1 MSRLGLICLMAF
13 LSTTGA
19 GLAADSA
26 QNSATP
32 NFAADERTGWQLDRT
47 FGVDDLIAPPGG
59 GPGPITF
66 EKAHPYVPPGGRGS
80 PTYRVADLSNPILQD
95 WVKPAMKKANDEVLA
110 GGVAYRAHERCW
122 PAGVPTFDTDIVGA
136 PLFIYQR
143 SNEITVVME
152 TGPEVRHIYLNVP
165 HSANVKPSWYG
176 ESVGHYEGGDTLVID
191 TIGQTDRTF
200 ADNYRTPHTTQMH
213 VVERW
218 KLSADGRFVD
228 VSVEVDDPGA
238 FTMPYRGLQR
248 WRRVQGAPLRE
259 ISCAEN
265 NDQDF
270 VGFTVRIPQTSKPD
284 F

>member
-1 MSRLGLICLMAF
+1 MSRFALACLMAV

-19 GLAADSA
+19 GLAADA
-26 QNSATP
+26 VKDKAIPIFAT
-32 NFAADERTGWQLDRT
+32 DGKTGWQLDRS
-47 FGVDDLIAPPGG
+47 FGVDDLIAAPGG
-59 GPGPITF
+59 GPGPVTF
-66 EKAHPYVPPGGRGS
+66 EKAHPYYPPGRPV

-95 WVKPAMKKANDEVLA
+95 WVKPSMKKANDEVLA

-136 PLFIYQR
+136 PLFVLQR
-143 SNEITVVME
+143 PDKITLIME
-152 TGPEVRHIYLNVP
+152 SGPEVRRVYLNVP
-165 HSANVKPSWYG
+165 HSKNPKPSWYG

-191 TIGQTDRTF
+191 TIAQTDRTF

-218 KLSADGRFVD
+218 KLSADGKFVD
-228 VSVEVDDPGA
+228 VTVDVDDPGA

-248 WRRVQGAPLRE
+248 WRRVEQRSLDE
-259 ISCAEN
+259 VLCAEN
-265 NDQDF
+265 NSQDF
-270 VGFTVRIPQTSKPD
+270 VGFKVAIPQAAKPD

>member
-1 MSRLGLICLMAF
+1 MSKHGLICFVAII
-13 LSTTGA
+13 SATGA
-19 GLAADSA
+19 ALAADA
-26 QNSATP
+26 GGKAAIP
-32 NFAADERTGWQLDRT
+32 NFATDGGTGWRIDRT
-47 FGVDDLIAPPGG
+47 VGVDDLLAAPGG
-59 GPGPITF
+59 GPGPITNS
-66 EKAHPYVPPGGRGS
+66 KAYPYVPNGGGRQ

-95 WVKPAMKKANDEVLA
+95 WVKPGMKRANDEVLA

-122 PAGVPTFDTDIVGA
+122 PAGVPTFDTDVVGA

-143 SNEITVVME
+143 PNEIAVIME
-152 TGPEVRHIYLNVP
+152 SGPEVRHIYLNVP

-213 VVERW
+213 VIERW
-218 KLSADGRFVD
+218 KLSADGNSVD
-228 VSVEVDDPGA
+228 VSVDVDDPGV
-238 FTMPYRGLQR
+238 FTMPWRGLQR
-248 WRRVQGAPLRE
+248 WRRVRVSLQELP
-259 ISCAEN
+259 CAEN

-270 VGFTVRIPQTSKPD
+270 VGFKVPIPKASEPD

>member
-1 MSRLGLICLMAF
+1 MAF
-13 LSTTGA
+13 LLTTGA
-19 GLAADSA
+19 GLAADA
-26 QNSATP
+26 AGNSAIP
-32 NFAADERTGWQLDRT
+32 NFAADERTGWQLDRS

-59 GPGPITF
+59 GPGPVTF
-66 EKAHPYVPPGGRGS
+66 EKAHPYVPPGGGRRA
-80 PTYRVADLSNPILQD
+80 PTYRVADLTNPILQD

-122 PAGVPTFDTDIVGA
+122 PAGVPTFDTDVVGA
-136 PLFIYQR
+136 PLYIYQGP
-143 SNEITVVME
+143 NEITVIME
-152 TGPEVRHIYLNVP
+152 TGPEVRRIYLNVP
-165 HSANVKPSWYG
+165 HSTNVKPSWYG

-213 VVERW
+213 VIERW
-218 KLSADGRFVD
+218 KLSADGNSVD
-228 VSVEVDDPGA
+228 VSVDVDDPGA

-248 WRRVQGAPLRE
+248 WRRVQTPFRE
-259 ISCAEN
+259 IACAEN

-270 VGFTVRIPQTSKPD
+270 VGFKVSIPKAAKPD